1 MTCPLYQK
9 ILFSKTPPSPLWLRR
24 SPSRSAMIK
33 YICHCSRLIRTF
45 PLKRGSTSLLNP
57 LPPQEGKDLK
67 PGRLSLY
74 EQTSS
79 RPQGVAREL
88 LTQQKVN
95 FVDSRLRSAEHSS
108 ELDALLSLAREL
120 RVFMRR
126 GRGCAFWGG
135 K

>member
-1 MTCPLYQK
+1 M
-9 ILFSKTPPSPLWLRR
+9 
-24 SPSRSAMIK
+24 
-33 YICHCSRLIRTF
+33 
-45 PLKRGSTSLLNP
+45 
-57 LPPQEGKDLK
+57 
-67 PGRLSLY
+67 
-74 EQTSS
+74 

-126 GRGCAFWGG
+126 GRPCGWVMDDYSNKSGEMFGG
-135 K
+135 LDYYS